1 MRNFFH
7 RIWLIWDDLAAEITF
22 GFLVF
27 VLWVVVNLALAVVVT
42 AAISHLDD
50 PNPKPLGKTIYL
62 QPY

>member
-27 VLWVVVNLALAVVVT
+27 VLWAVVILALVT
-42 AAISHLDD
+42 AIGSATIRLDD
-50 PNPKPLGKTIYL
+50 PKPLGKTIYL